1 MLHEASVSWWLGDI
15 SHASNGGLEP
25 LVRHKSG
32 RRRILGLIAGTR
44 DRLLAEGWEVRKI
57 KRQGRGRPWEV
68 VAPEHL
74 DQGDLE
80 AAFYEDR
87 KKWHL
92 DAQSAEVVPAV
103 QPRARETGRSMASG
117 RSVDMAIEAPSLL
130 ELARGL
136 MEDPEAQRH
145 ATDAARFLL
154 RDLAIP
160 RLTLSRL
167 KRADEGAEVER
178 IYALAVGL
186 EAEAQGLVEDPAV
199 TVEGTSRGTLRLVRN
214 HKHGRSSAAAVLAW
228 SSAAQ
233 AIRSRGAEVPE
244 AEAEPRPG

>member
-1 MLHEASVSWWLGDI
+1 
-15 SHASNGGLEP
+15 
-25 LVRHKSG
+25 
-32 RRRILGLIAGTR
+32 
-44 DRLLAEGWEVRKI
+44 
-57 KRQGRGRPWEV
+57 
-68 VAPEHL
+68 
-74 DQGDLE
+74 
-80 AAFYEDR
+80 
-87 KKWHL
+87 
-92 DAQSAEVVPAV
+92 
-103 QPRARETGRSMASG
+103 
-117 RSVDMAIEAPSLL
+117 MAIEAPSLL

-199 TVEGTSRGTLRLVRN
+199 TVEGTSRGTLRRVRN